1 MIFSSVVYGQGAENA
16 SSFYTNLLI
25 GTLGFVVIA
34 VLLQLTDNLLL
45 IEAKKTGA
53 DKTGRNFSIFPT
65 IGEIFKKRLPARLD
79 GEQVVR
85 LDKGHDIL
93 VEGES
98 VETIDSK
105 IKANNNSW

>member
-1 MIFSSVVYGQGAENA
+1 MKNGISRLSTISGLMIFSSVVYGQGAENA

-65 IGEIFKKRLPARLD
+65 IGEIFKL
-79 GEQVVR
+79 
-85 LDKGHDIL
+85 
-93 VEGES
+93 
-98 VETIDSK
+98 
-105 IKANNNSW
+105 